1 MDEDHKLLSSLPT
14 QPSLTLICNVP
25 LHCFWFNTIQP
36 RERFVHE
43 LLLEFASEVL
53 AKLIARALD
62 VVRVLGRRTCLC
74 PFVAVDHLLK
84 FVVCALERIQL
95 LLALGLLFGDEIIAL
110 LGKVVV
116 PHLDVLFAWWIV
128 TLFQSTLLSDH
139 SLLLLLQRLVLSA
152 RRRRRRLPQ
161 GGPVLGRGVLQ
172 PGVSLAGVAGDV
184 AEVGGV
190 RCAHRHSIPGK
201 WGESCGFC
209 VAVLGRHRG
218 YVGQHTFLRERVRT
232 HIQRLRTLRD
242 RGVRL
247 GSPARGRR
255 CGLRARQGKSFGG
268 RRPSHCLLRDEPL
281 LFLLELHRQLDGL
294 LQLSALVIQNHGC
307 GILHGLLHHARQLVV
322 HLHLRALVPFRHRH
336 AGTLK
341 LKLLPRHAQ
350 HLSQDF
356 VHLLLLLRPRGCWG
370 CSCWFFLL

>member
-152 RRRRRRLPQ
+152 RRRRRRLPLVLGGRAGQ
-161 GGPVLGRGVLQ
+161 ALEGKEGAHSEQRGGVPDGGAVGGRRGEGARRGGGRGLGRDERLQVLHGGPVLVN
-172 PGVSLAGVAGDV
+172 
-184 AEVGGV
+184 
-190 RCAHRHSIPGK
+190 
-201 WGESCGFC
+201 
-209 VAVLGRHRG
+209 
-218 YVGQHTFLRERVRT
+218 
-232 HIQRLRTLRD
+232 RLN
-242 RGVRL
+242 
-247 GSPARGRR
+247 
-255 CGLRARQGKSFGG
+255 
-268 RRPSHCLLRDEPL
+268 
-281 LFLLELHRQLDGL
+281 
-294 LQLSALVIQNHGC
+294 LV
-307 GILHGLLHHARQLVV
+307 
-322 HLHLRALVPFRHRH
+322 
-336 AGTLK
+336 
-341 LKLLPRHAQ
+341 
-350 HLSQDF
+350 
-356 VHLLLLLRPRGCWG
+356 
-370 CSCWFFLL
+370 